1 MLSRYRYLIAAGVF
15 CLVALPVAYSTA
27 GPDAFD
33 KNVNLTATERQWLKD
48 HPVVRVAPD
57 PDYPPIESFDRDGK
71 LTGISASYLKL
82 LNERLGV
89 RFEVKRLPSWD
100 AAIGAAKSRDIDML
114 SAATETVARTKYMTF
129 TRPHIELP
137 GVIIVEESK
146 KQFSTLKSLHGK
158 KVGVVSNYVW
168 QEWVTRDH
176 PNIKLHGGTLN
187 IDSELGVGTTV
198 SVNLMPDRAISNSGT
213 LSKAAE

>member
-1 MLSRYRYLIAAGVF
+1 MQKNRNEQATIQEATDFVKTTTDF
-15 CLVALPVAYSTA
+15 VEQDLPVDLRRYMPNALL
-27 GPDAFD
+27 
-33 KNVNLTATERQWLKD
+33 NVA
-48 HPVVRVAPD
+48 VVR
-57 PDYPPIESFDRDGK
+57 
-71 LTGISASYLKL
+71 L
-82 LNERLGV
+82 LSKK
-89 RFEVKRLPSWD
+89 VKQLPSWD

-198 SVNLMPDRAISNSGT
+198 SVNLMPDRAISNSGA